1 MRFSFIFLASSYL
14 LVGLG
19 YVGLLFTGE
28 LSYPYLLLAGFSI
41 ILALLGEARG
51 GTGFLPAPLANIIM
65 MGVFVLTIVTIFIFK
80 SPPVQEVIHFLLALQ
95 AVKLAAP
102 KKRRDWLQLYLLSF
116 FSVVSAAALSVEVS
130 FAFVFVLY
138 LFTAPWVLVVFH
150 LKDSMERAGKDP
162 EAQSNLVGWP
172 LFRLVVK
179 ISGCLFVFMMI
190 FFIALPRF
198 GTGLWGN
205 SWSNGYGMTGFTDRL
220 SLGDVAE
227 IKKITAVAMRVSISG
242 IDLSKKKPRYWRG
255 ISLDR
260 FDGKKWDRSVTNL
273 TRVARAGGSYM
284 VGKWEDN
291 QAPLLRQEI
300 ILEPTSSQA
309 LFALGRPVM
318 ISGNLRQLYQDPF
331 GNLRS
336 SYPFPFQVSY
346 SVLSYEDGKI
356 NGTPVG
362 GNFLQLPDIDPRI
375 ADLSRQITVGISGP
389 IRKAQALDNYLKKN
403 YGYSLTNLAMGETDP
418 LARFLFDVRAGDCE
432 YFSSALTVMLRNIG
446 IPARVVNGYI
456 GGEWN
461 PYGEYYVI
469 RQSNA
474 HSWVEVYIRNRG
486 WVTFDPTPSYI
497 GNSQRTL
504 FANMSHFLDFLRM
517 RWYRYVVN
525 FGFSDQYRIFS
536 TLRQTSTWFDSGRR
550 KASMDQLR
558 RWLTVKK
565 GWKKLGGFFLISL
578 VLAWWI
584 WWIRKKFTL
593 TFTTRHLSHEASERY
608 RHLLN
613 LLRRKGFRKKPGDT
627 PDEFRRSVEYKERGL
642 ITEFT
647 SLYQEARFSGL
658 KDFTAGLQRMDEIFL
673 QLRKR
678 KKLA

>member
-1 MRFSFIFLASSYL
+1 MRFSFVFLSSSYL

-41 ILALLGEARG
+41 ILAMLGEARG
-51 GTGFLPAPLANIIM
+51 GAGFVPAPLANIII
-65 MGVFVLTIVTIFIFK
+65 MGVFVLTIVSIFIFK

-116 FSVVSAAALSVEVS
+116 FSVVAAAALSVEVS
-130 FAFVFVLY
+130 FAFIFVVY

-150 LKDSMERAGKDP
+150 LKEAMEKAGKDP
-162 EAQSNLVGWP
+162 EAQSHLIGWP
-172 LFRLVVK
+172 LFRLVGK
-179 ISGCLFVFMMI
+179 ISGCLFVFMLI

-198 GTGLWGN
+198 GTGLWGD
-205 SWSNGYGMTGFTDRL
+205 SWVGGLGMTGFSDRL

-227 IKKITAVAMRVSISG
+227 IKKITAVAMRVNLSG
-242 IDLSKKKPRYWRG
+242 VDLSKKKPRYWRG

-260 FDGKKWDRSVTNL
+260 FDGQKWDRSTTKL
-273 TRVARAGGSYM
+273 TRIRRVGGSYM
-284 VGKWEDN
+284 VGKWEDKRR
-291 QAPLLRQEI
+291 PFLRQDI
-300 ILEPTSSQA
+300 ILEPTGSQA
-309 LFALGRPVM
+309 LFAMGRPIM
-318 ISGNLRQLYQDPF
+318 ISGRLRQLYQDSM

-336 SYPFPFQVSY
+336 THPFPFQVSY
-346 SVLSYEDGKI
+346 SVLSYPDSKG
-356 NGTPVG
+356 NGNPVG

-375 ADLSRQITVGISGP
+375 ADLSRRITVGINGP
-389 IRKAQALDNYLKKN
+389 MIKARALENHLKNNYA
-403 YGYSLTNLAMGETDP
+403 YSLTNLAMGKTDP

-432 YFSSALTVMLRNIG
+432 YFSSALTIMLRSIG

-461 PYGEYYVI
+461 PYGEYFVI

-474 HSWVEVYIRNRG
+474 HSWVEVYDKNRG
-486 WVTFDPTPSYI
+486 WVIFDPTPPYLQS
-497 GNSQRTL
+497 SQRTL
-504 FANMSHFLDFLRM
+504 FAAMSHFLDFVRV

-525 FGFSDQYRIFS
+525 FGFGDQYRIFS
-536 TLRQTSTWFDSGRR
+536 ALRQTSTWFDSGRR

-558 RWLTVKK
+558 RWLTVKS
-565 GWKKLGGFFLISL
+565 GWKKLGGFFLVSL
-578 VLAWWI
+578 VLGWWL
-584 WWIRKKFTL
+584 WWMRKKFTWSL
-593 TFTTRHLSHEASERY
+593 TTSRFSHEASQRY
-608 RHLLN
+608 RRLLN
-613 LLRRKGFRKKPGDT
+613 LLRRKGFRKKHGDT
-627 PDEFRRSVEYKERGL
+627 PDEFRQTVERQERGL

-658 KDFTAGLQRMDEIFL
+658 KDFTDGLQRMDEIFL
-673 QLRKR
+673 QLRKW
-678 KKLA
+678 KKPA

>member
-1 MRFSFIFLASSYL
+1 M
-14 LVGLG
+14 
-19 YVGLLFTGE
+19 
-28 LSYPYLLLAGFSI
+28 
-41 ILALLGEARG
+41 LGEARG
-51 GTGFLPAPLANIIM
+51 GAGFLPTPLANIIM
-65 MGVFVLTIVTIFIFK
+65 MGVFVLTLVSIFIFK
-80 SPPVQEVIHFLLALQ
+80 SPPIQEVIHFLLALQ

-130 FAFVFVLY
+130 FAFIFVMY
-138 LFTAPWVLVVFH
+138 LFTAPWVLVIFH
-150 LKDSMERAGKDP
+150 LKEAIEKAGKDP
-162 EAQSNLVGWP
+162 EAQSHLIGWP
-172 LFRLVVK
+172 LFRLVGK
-179 ISGCLFVFMMI
+179 ISGCLFVFMLI

-198 GTGLWGN
+198 GTGLWGD
-205 SWSNGYGMTGFTDRL
+205 SWSSGIGITGFSDRL

-227 IKKITAVAMRVSISG
+227 IKKITAVAMRVNIIG
-242 IDLSKKKPRYWRG
+242 VDLSKKKTYYWRG

-260 FDGKKWDRSVTNL
+260 FDGRKWDRSVTSL
-273 TRVARAGGSYM
+273 TRIRRVGGSYM

-291 QAPLLRQEI
+291 QPPLLRQEI
-300 ILEPTSSQA
+300 ILEPTGSQA

-318 ISGNLRQLYQDPF
+318 ISGNLRQLYQDSF

-346 SVLSYEDGKI
+346 SVLSYPDGKD
-356 NGTPVG
+356 NGIPVG
-362 GNFLQLPDIDPRI
+362 DNFLQLPDIDPRI
-375 ADLSRQITVGISGP
+375 TDLSRRITAGINGP
-389 IRKAQALDNYLKKN
+389 MRKARALENYLQNN
-403 YGYSLTNLAMGETDP
+403 YAYSLTNLSMGNTDP

-461 PYGEYYVI
+461 PYGEYFVI

-474 HSWVEVYIRNRG
+474 HSWVEVYLKNRG
-486 WVTFDPTPSYI
+486 WVTLDPTPPYLGSP
-497 GNSQRTL
+497 QTTL
-504 FANMSHFLDFLRM
+504 FTSMSHFLDFIRM

-536 TLRQTSTWFDSGRR
+536 ALRQTSTWFDPGRR
-550 KASMDQLR
+550 KATMDQLR
-558 RWLTVKK
+558 RWLTVKS
-565 GWKKLGGFFLISL
+565 GWKKLGGFLLVSL
-578 VLAWWI
+578 VLGWSI

-593 TFTTRHLSHEASERY
+593 NLTTSHLSHEASERY
-608 RHLLN
+608 RRLLN
-613 LLRRKGFRKKPGDT
+613 LLRRKGFRKKLGDT
-627 PDEFRRSVEYKERGL
+627 PDEFRQTVERKESGL

-658 KDFTAGLQRMDEIFL
+658 RDFTDGLQRMDEIFL
-673 QLRKR
+673 QLRKW
-678 KKLA
+678 KKPA